1 MGQGN
6 HGEPWEL
13 KELETE
19 MKGRLRSRYLPVP
32 DDGAEIPGVRQDSR
46 PLLEHAEQG
55 EGDKMPPWFFP
66 AAGVSEAMS
75 LRLTRQY
82 LCAVLSAVGGGMTVM
97 VKVWLL
103 ALRPLLTCGR
113 NGTPA
118 QEIPGLQ
125 PSLSLLMSARVRT
138 HARKE
143 TPGMNFFRASRT
155 PEGF

>member
-1 MGQGN
+1 
-6 HGEPWEL
+6 
-13 KELETE
+13 
-19 MKGRLRSRYLPVP
+19 
-32 DDGAEIPGVRQDSR
+32 
-46 PLLEHAEQG
+46 
-55 EGDKMPPWFFP
+55 MPPWFFP

-103 ALRPLLTCGR
+103 ALRPLLTCGK

-125 PSLSLLMSARVRT
+125 PSLSLFMSVHACTR
-138 HARKE
+138 ARKK
-143 TPGMNFFRASRT
+143 TPGMNFFTGSRT